1 MVKKDN
7 QELGIGRYSIKGNY
21 DKRFRSEIV
30 EEIQNGLPYQGAHQK
45 YGIALGTL
53 HRWVFESKLAVPSDR
68 LKRPVPIELKRSVV
82 RAVQTGR
89 LSIKEAMR
97 AYGIKTEKTI
107 KAWVEQFNQE
117 NDELA
122 LVNESGMK
130 KKKPTQGNSTDNNQ
144 DIKALQK
151 ALEEAQL
158 KIAALNTLIDVA
170 EDQLKI
176 NIRKKP
182 GAKQSND

>member
-21 DKRFRSEIV
+21 DKRFRIEVV
-30 EEIQNGLPYQGAHQK
+30 EDIQNGLPIRGAHLK
-45 YGIALGTL
+45 YGIAIGTL
-53 HRWVFESKLAVPSDR
+53 NRWMHESKLAIASDK
-68 LKRPVPIELKRSVV
+68 LKRPVSIELKRSVV

-89 LSIKEAMR
+89 LSVKEAMQ
-97 AYGIKTEKTI
+97 AYGIKSEKTI
-107 KAWVEQFNQE
+107 KVWSEQFNQE
-117 NDELA
+117 NTDLGV
-122 LVNESGMK
+122 VNDGEMK
-130 KKKPTQGNSTDNNQ
+130 KKNPTQDSSTGNNQ